1 MPLIPLHRTLTDRS
15 AADAHPVSAITGLS
29 SSLSALTLQVPASNG
44 WSGPSLVVSTG
55 SGVAQYGIVHLDAAG
70 VWQVADLSSEGT
82 ADGLLGVVVSAVV
95 GNAAT
100 IGLSAGIVRN
110 SAWTFTPGG
119 AVYLHA
125 SGGLSQSAVTGS
137 GNVSRRLGYALAA
150 SAFYFAPSVALTLL

>member
-1 MPLIPLHRTLTDRS
+1 MPLIPLHRTLTDR
-15 AADAHPVSAITGLS
+15 AASDAHPVSAITGLS
-29 SSLSALTLQVPASNG
+29 SSLSALTLQVPPSNG
-44 WSGPSLVVSTG
+44 WSGPSIAGATGIGVV
-55 SGVAQYGIVHLDAAG
+55 QYGVVYLDSSG
-70 VWQVADLSSEGT
+70 TWQVADADAEAT
-82 ADGLLGVVVSAVV
+82 ADGLLGMVVSAVV

-100 IGLSAGIVRN
+100 IGLPAGIVRN
-110 SAWTFTPGG
+110 SGWTFTAGG